1 MAKNIYK
8 DTLQLAVIRNC
19 RAIYV
24 FVALFAGVI
33 IASDAWSLIT
43 NDIVL
48 QRWTLIVSVLVLNT
62 IIWFLA
68 RMKNDSQFYF
78 QALAYVHILLMILF
92 TGLLVY
98 SQRGVASRSVIL
110 FAVPIIMSAT
120 LLSRAAIFATAT
132 LSVAAYGLAVIRYF
146 FINYG
151 EAYKAELYTELAF
164 TVGLFYIFASLVWI
178 VVRQK
183 R

>member
-1 MAKNIYK
+1 MAKNLYK
-8 DTLQLAVIRNC
+8 DSLQLAVIRNC
-19 RAIYV
+19 RVIYV

-48 QRWTLIVSVLVLNT
+48 QRWTLLVFVLITNT

-68 RMKNDSQFYF
+68 RMKNNNQFYF
-78 QALAYVHILLMILF
+78 QVLAYAHILFMIIF
-92 TGLLVY
+92 SGLLVY

-110 FAVPIIMSAT
+110 FAVPILMSAT
-120 LLSRAAIFATAT
+120 LLSRAAIYATAT

-151 EAYKAELYTELAF
+151 EAYKAELYTELVF
-164 TVGLFYIFASLVWI
+164 TVGLFYILASLLWI
-178 VVRQK
+178 VVWQK